1 MTIVSGVGASATVSS
16 ASGGKVYAYNALD
29 NTIAILVAPA
39 NPSRR
44 KITFHNPGDVDV
56 LVFPI
61 VNAAGGTN
69 APTVAAPGGAFRI
82 FSNGGALTIEGE
94 CQGQWNALAIGGAT
108 NKPLTV
114 MDSNV

>member
-1 MTIVSGVGASATVSS
+1 MSIISSVGGAAVFSS

-29 NTIAILVAPA
+29 NLVPVLVAPA

-44 KITFHNPGDVDV
+44 KVTFHNPGDVDV
-56 LVFPI
+56 LVYPS
-61 VNAAGGTN
+61 VNAVGGVN
-69 APTVAAPGGAFRI
+69 APTVLLPGGSFRV
-82 FSNGGALTIEGE
+82 FSNGGALEVEGE
-94 CQGQWNALAIGGAT
+94 CQGAWYALAIAGAT